1 MSPSSAKFYEKGV
14 MSKIFNKIKGNAAEN
29 KAVKYLK
36 KQGYKI
42 VNRNY
47 RCPLG
52 EIDIVAEDNGIL
64 VFVEVK
70 YRNSDEFGSGLE
82 AITKTKQNRIITAAK
97 FYLVKN
103 NISNTICR
111 FDCIEVTQEGINH
124 IISAFTR

>member
-1 MSPSSAKFYEKGV
+1 
-14 MSKIFNKIKGNAAEN
+14 MSKIFNKIKGNAAES

-82 AITKTKQNRIITAAK
+82 AVTKTKQNRIITAAK

-111 FDCIEVTQEGINH
+111 FDCIEVIKEGLNH